1 MTRADYEEIAGWY
14 DEAIRSGPL
23 ALFSDFAIRVVLDLV
38 GEVRGRRVCDLA
50 CGQGILTRRLA
61 ELGAEVVGI
70 DVSDGMLDLAR
81 CYDQE
86 EPRGIMYMRG
96 DAQELGEVEAAAFD
110 GVVCNLALMDIPDLE
125 ATLLTVARILRPGG
139 WFVFSIT
146 HPCFPTPS
154 LGWTYRVDEVL
165 AREIPDYFTEG
176 FWRRDNPEGVRG
188 RVGSHHRTLSTYVG
202 AVVQAGLAIEHFVE
216 PRAPEDLVE
225 RVPGYGEVPPFLAV
239 GCVKPAV

>member
-1 MTRADYEEIAGWY
+1 MTRAAYDDIAGWY

-23 ALFSDFAIRVVLDLV
+23 DLFSDFAIGVVLGLV
-38 GEVRGRRVCDLA
+38 GEVRGRGVCDLA
-50 CGQGILTRRLA
+50 CGQGILRRRLA
-61 ELGAEVVGI
+61 ELGAEVIGI
-70 DVSDGMLDLAR
+70 DASEGMLALAR
-81 CYDQE
+81 RYDGE
-86 EPRGIMYMRG
+86 EPRGIMYLRG
-96 DAQELGEVEAAAFD
+96 DAQELGDVEVAAFD
-110 GVVCNLALMDIPDLE
+110 GVVCNLALMDIHDLE
-125 ATLLTVARILRPGG
+125 ATLRTVACILRPGG

-154 LGWTYRVDEVL
+154 LGWTCRVDEVS

-202 AVVQAGLAIEHFVE
+202 AVVRAGLTIERFVE
-216 PRAPEDLVE
+216 PRATEDLVE

-239 GCVKPAV
+239 RCVKPTV